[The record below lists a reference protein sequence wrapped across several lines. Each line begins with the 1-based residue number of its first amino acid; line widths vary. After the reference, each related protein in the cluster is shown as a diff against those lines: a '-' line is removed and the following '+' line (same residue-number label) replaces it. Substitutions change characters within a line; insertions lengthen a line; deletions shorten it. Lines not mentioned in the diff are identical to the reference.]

1 MAAVSGL
8 TFSASIAPTTTP
20 ANLTASVAVQIN
32 GGAWYVS
39 SASLPLDTSV
49 ASASYA
55 TVTQAFS
62 PTAADWDNLTISGTG
77 ASVGGPASADLSG
90 NITGAGL
97 VFIFTDVGSFNV
109 DDFQITGTVVA
120 NPGGISV
127 GANTPTSLTLN
138 WTAGAGIQL
147 QSTTS
152 LNPPA
157 VWANV
162 PGTLGQATAT
172 ITKTPNTKMFFR
184 LISQ

>member
-1 MAAVSGL
+1 MIWLTWRQFRAQSIVAAAALAATAVVLGL
-8 TFSASIAPTTTP
+8 TGLRVARLYDSTGVARCSARK
-20 ANLTASVAVQIN
+20 
-32 GGAWYVS
+32 
-39 SASLPLDTSV
+39 DC
-49 ASASYA
+49 
-55 TVTQAFS
+55 
-62 PTAADWDNLTISGTG
+62 
-77 ASVGGPASADLSG
+77 GPASANLSG

-97 VFIFTDVGSFNV
+97 VFSFTGAGSFNV
-109 DDFQITGTVVA
+109 DDFQITGTVIA

-127 GANTPTSLTLN
+127 GANTLTSLTLN

-157 VWANV
+157 AWANV